1 MLKAKNDKKR
11 EYFKGGVKACL
22 RQNEKVES
30 VPDIYNQLIDS
41 LKAREAHIK
50 KLYDETK
57 QIKKLR
63 V

>member
-1 MLKAKNDKKR
+1 MEKAKNDKKR
-11 EYFKGGVKACL
+11 EYYRSGVKACL

-30 VPDIYNQLIDS
+30 VPEMYNQLIES